1 MLNLSNVAITLPM
14 VLEDATTT
22 TEGFAEVTL
31 GEGGTVVDTMVN
43 GFTGMVTG
51 FLDAIKTGFDKLA
64 LNSTGT
70 GLSMLAIWGITFAGI
85 AMAPKVIRWVMGL
98 FQSYKANHAKN
109 SN

>member
-1 MLNLSNVAITLPM
+1 MLNFSNVAGILPTL
-14 VLEDATTT
+14 LNDATTT

-43 GFTGMVTG
+43 GFTGMTTG

-70 GLSMLAIWGITFAGI
+70 GLSMLAIWGITFAGV
-85 AMAPKVIRWVMGL
+85 AMAPRAIKWVMNM
-98 FQSYKANHAKN
+98 FQTYKANHAGKQ
-109 SN
+109 